1 MFAMIETRPDIAFAT
16 SAVSR
21 HSKNPSRTHMEAAK
35 HILRYLSATKD
46 RGITFGGGDLT
57 IQGYSD
63 SDWAGDKEERKSTSG
78 YVFMLNNGPISWCSK
93 RQTTVALSS
102 TEAEYMALTLAA
114 KEATW
119 LRLLMTELGLM
130 TIDNE
135 SPTVNVLRGEGT
147 IALKGDNQS
156 AIALANNPV
165 LHARTKHIDI
175 QHHFIRNEVLEGRI
189 DLTYVST
196 EDMIADGLTK
206 PLTHVKFFSFVR
218 QLHMDNNSTTV
229 EPTGKTSTGRT

>member
-16 SAVSR
+16 SVVSR
-21 HSKNPSRTHMEAAK
+21 YAKNPGKTHMEAAK
-35 HILRYLSATKD
+35 HILRYLSGTKN
-46 RGITFGGGDLT
+46 RGITFGGGDLF

-63 SDWAGDKEERKSTSG
+63 SDWAGDKEQRKSTSG

-130 TIDNE
+130 TSDDG
-135 SPTVNVLRGEGT
+135 SPTINVLRGEGT

-165 LHARTKHIDI
+165 LHSRTKHIDI

-189 DLTYVST
+189 DLTYVLT
-196 EDMIADGLTK
+196 EDMFADRLTK
-206 PLTHVKFFSFVR
+206 PLTHVKFYSFIR
-218 QLHMDNNSTTV
+218 
-229 EPTGKTSTGRT
+229 